1 MLALVVDTSTHPRA
15 AHLRAICYKCY
26 NESIPSHTRLA
37 FNEFQASCYSHH
49 KSQSALSETNWLLR
63 VSRCSPYLESLPSYT
78 DGTPPWTPT
87 NRGHG
92 ITSRPLKHDPEVS
105 PRDSKGLRTDHL
117 PTYTNSQEI
126 NTYIMHRNFIPTSVT
141 NPHYHMLNQYQ
152 FVITNHE

>member
-1 MLALVVDTSTHPRA
+1 MLTLVVDISAHPRA
-15 AHLRAICYKCY
+15 AHPRAKCYKCY
-26 NESIPSHTRLA
+26 NVSIPHTRLA